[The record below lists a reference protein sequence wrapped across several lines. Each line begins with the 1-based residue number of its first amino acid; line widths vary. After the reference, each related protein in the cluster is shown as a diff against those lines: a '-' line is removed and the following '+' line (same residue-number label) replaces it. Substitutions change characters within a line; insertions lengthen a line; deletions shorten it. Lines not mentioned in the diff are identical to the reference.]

1 MKKTSYKL
9 NKKVLISILA
19 VTLVAVLGVGVVF
32 AYLSGKAPQPV
43 KNQLTAEADPTA
55 SIEEGKTEIGTND
68 HFSTYD
74 KNNVYVDISDID
86 YDVYVRAAVVV
97 TWVKQ
102 NVDNTGALVWDN
114 EGEPVVDRTNV
125 HANLPVEG
133 RDYVI
138 TYANLYSGDVDG
150 LADDKWTKG
159 SDGFYYYS
167 SPVLKKAVTDDDG
180 NTVNVRATLPL
191 IASCHLNI
199 EDRDAIQCPEGYVL
213 NVEIVAQT
221 IQAIG
226 TTDAD
231 TYDAGTLAVVDAWKV
246 MTKEYTPEAS
256 GDGEPETIVLI
267 YKGLDDTNNNDPDPN
282 NPGGELPDDGSD
294 DEILP

>member
-9 NKKVLISILA
+9 NKKVIISILA
-19 VTLVAVLGVGVVF
+19 VSLVAVLGIVAVF
-32 AYLSGKAPQPV
+32 AYLSGRAPEPV
-43 KNQLTAEADPTA
+43 KNKLVAEADPTA
-55 SIEEGKTEIGTND
+55 EIREEKTEIDTPD
-68 HFSTYD
+68 HFGTFD
-74 KNNVYVDISDID
+74 KQNVYVDLSDID

-102 NVDNTGALVWDN
+102 EVDDEGALRFDD
-114 EGEPVVDRTNV
+114 EGDPIVDRTNV
-125 HANLPVEG
+125 HANQPVEG
-133 RDYVI
+133 RDYVAE
-138 TYANLYSGDVDG
+138 YANLVTVSD
-150 LADDKWTKG
+150 LAPDKWTKG

-167 SPVLKKAVTDDDG
+167 SPVLKKTVTDDDG

-231 TYDAGTLAVVDAWKV
+231 TYDAGTLAVVDAWGVKTQV
-246 MTKEYTPEAS
+246 HQANADADK
-256 GDGEPETIVLI
+256 IVLI
-267 YKGLDDTNNNDPDPN
+267 YKD
-282 NPGGELPDDGSD
+282 
-294 DEILP
+294 